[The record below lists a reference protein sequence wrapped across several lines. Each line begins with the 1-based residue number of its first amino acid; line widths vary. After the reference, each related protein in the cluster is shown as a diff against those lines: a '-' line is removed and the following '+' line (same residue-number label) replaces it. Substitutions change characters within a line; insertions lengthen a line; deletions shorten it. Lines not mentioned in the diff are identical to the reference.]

1 MDVNDIKN
9 LYNAAIDKYVSK
21 FKDMYF
27 HDVPC
32 EGFWVANEPGGVYF
46 INDYYLAF
54 NTIKYAV
61 DNNVGEAEFFDWYDN
76 TMLHVQDWSN
86 RNAPTL
92 KDWWDNRENQER
104 MLDWELD
111 TYRRKILEFPGELG
125 FVQAYDPTEKGGWYA
140 VILCGENGIV
150 QDAWQW
156 EGGKWLHPE
165 YEEPVLVLARS
176 YKPLEINHSQKQN
189 VAKTD

>member
-1 MDVNDIKN
+1 MDVNDITN

-125 FVQAYDPTEKGGWYA
+125 FVQAYDPTEKGGWHA

-150 QDAWQW
+150 QDVW
-156 EGGKWLHPE
+156 
-165 YEEPVLVLARS
+165 PVAVL
-176 YKPLEINHSQKQN
+176 
-189 VAKTD
+189 